1 AADFAGQ
8 LMAPSRATFH
18 SLLAVFLSGLAPW
31 NWPEVRKDRN
41 EEPYRSTGYA
51 RTNQAVGLQHWQA
64 EGTGSGQGTGHL
76 ARSGTWGPGSRGFQA
91 AARFNAASKATR
103 SRSTMVGKG
112 SRASS
117 FFLMNACHRA
127 CREGS
132 CANSSVRP
140 TGNPAGTAM
149 PRRSKVALI
158 AWASRSV
165 SRVSRSSNT
174 DRSR

>member
-1 AADFAGQ
+1 NNDTPTVLGWGFFLPERAGSRVFAGFLRKPADFAGQ

-51 RTNQAVGLQHWQA
+51 RTNKAVGLQHWQA

-91 AARFNAASKATR
+91 AARFDAASKATR
-103 SRSTMVGKG
+103 SRSTM
-112 SRASS
+112 
-117 FFLMNACHRA
+117 
-127 CREGS
+127 
-132 CANSSVRP
+132 
-140 TGNPAGTAM
+140 
-149 PRRSKVALI
+149 
-158 AWASRSV
+158 
-165 SRVSRSSNT
+165 
-174 DRSR
+174 